1 MANVDINMEKP
12 FECSY
17 CEKTFSKKDNLDV
30 HMQIHSDDKPFEC
43 IQCGKAFSDK
53 SSLDRH
59 MRVHSGEKPF

>member
-30 HMQIHSDDKPFEC
+30 HMQIHSDDKPFER
-43 IQCGKAFSDK
+43 IQCGRPSQIKVALIDT
-53 SSLDRH
+53 
-59 MRVHSGEKPF
+59 